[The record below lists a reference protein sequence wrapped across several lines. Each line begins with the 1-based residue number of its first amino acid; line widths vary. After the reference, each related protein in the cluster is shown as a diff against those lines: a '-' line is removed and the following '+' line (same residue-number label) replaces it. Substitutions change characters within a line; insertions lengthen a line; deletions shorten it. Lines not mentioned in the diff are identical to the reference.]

1 MVPSW
6 DITEIVKKKKFI
18 SSKDKKDWFAFT
30 KQMGNIKA
38 KESDLLKENI
48 KVNEVKKLDLHGFS
62 LIEANKIVKNFIINS
77 FNSGYKKLLIVT
89 GKGLR
94 SKSHNNPYLSE
105 KLSVLRYSVPEYIK
119 NDENLANKIN
129 SISTADIKDGG
140 EGAIYIFLKNNKK
153 FIE

>member
-1 MVPSW
+1 
-6 DITEIVKKKKFI
+6 VKKKHFVTP
-18 SSKDKKDWFAFT
+18 KDKKDWDVFT
-30 KQMGNIKA
+30 KQMGDISP

-48 KVNEVKKLDLHGFS
+48 EINKVKKLDLHGSS
-62 LIEANKIVKNFIINS
+62 LIEANKIVKKFIIES
-77 FNSGYKKLLIVT
+77 FNNGYKKLLIVT

-94 SKSHNNPYLSE
+94 SKSHDNPYLSE
-105 KLSVLRYSVPEYIK
+105 KLSVLKYSVPEYIK
-119 NDENLANKIN
+119 NDENLTNKIS

>member
-6 DITEIVKKKKFI
+6 NITEIVKKKNFI
-18 SSKDKKDWFAFT
+18 SSKDKKDWVAFT
-30 KQMGNIKA
+30 KQMGSIKV

-48 KVNEVKKLDLHGFS
+48 EVNKVKKLDLHGFS

-129 SISTADIKDGG
+129 SISIADIKDGG